1 MLNLVIFGPPGS
13 GKGTQSEKLI
23 ERYSLVHMS
32 TGDILRAEMAAQ
44 TELGK
49 KAQAFMEKGE
59 LVPDADVIEMV
70 ARKIDQT
77 ENPKGFI
84 FDGFP
89 RTTAQARSLRNMLTD
104 RDTRIDLVISLEV
117 PEEELVKRLLKRGQE
132 AGRQDDEIG
141 VIRNRIEVYK
151 QMTTPVIDFYKKM
164 RKYVPVEGVG
174 TIDEIFDRIVNKIE
188 HYLSFSL

>member
-23 ERYSLVHMS
+23 ERYGLVHMS
-32 TGDILRAEMAAQ
+32 TGDILRAEMAVK
-44 TELGK
+44 TDLGK
-49 KAQAFMEKGE
+49 KAQAYMEKGE

-70 ARKIDQT
+70 ARKIDQIKD
-77 ENPKGFI
+77 PKGFI

-89 RTTAQARSLRNMLTD
+89 RTTAQARSLRNMLTE

-174 TIDEIFDRIVNKIE
+174 TVDKIFERIVNHIE
-188 HYLSFSL
+188 HYISFSL

>member
-23 ERYSLVHMS
+23 ERYGLVHMS
-32 TGDILRAEMAAQ
+32 TGDILRAEMAAH

-49 KAQAFMEKGE
+49 KAQAYMEKGE

-77 ENPKGFI
+77 KDPQGFI

-89 RTTAQARSLRNMLTD
+89 RTTAQARSLRNMLTE

-174 TIDEIFDRIVNKIE
+174 TIDEIFERIVNRIE
-188 HYLSFSL
+188 HYISFTL

>member
-13 GKGTQSEKLI
+13 GKGTQSAKLI
-23 ERYSLVHMS
+23 ERYGLVHMS

-49 KAQAFMEKGE
+49 KAQAYMEKGE
-59 LVPDADVIEMV
+59 LVPDAYVIEMV

-77 ENPKGFI
+77 KDPQGFI

-89 RTTAQARSLRNMLTD
+89 RTTAQARSLRNMLTE

-174 TIDEIFDRIVNKIE
+174 TIDEIFERIVNKIE
-188 HYLSFSL
+188 HYISFTL

>member
-23 ERYSLVHMS
+23 KRYGLVHMS
-32 TGDILRAEMAAQ
+32 TGDILRSEMAAQ
-44 TELGK
+44 TDLGK
-49 KAQAFMEKGE
+49 KAQAYVEKGE

-77 ENPKGFI
+77 KNPKGFI

-89 RTTAQARSLRNMLTD
+89 RTTAQARSLRNMLTE

-132 AGRQDDEIG
+132 AGRRDDEIG

-174 TIDEIFDRIVNKIE
+174 TIDEIFERIVNKIE
-188 HYLSFSL
+188 HYLSFTL